1 MIFSCPFFTTSMA
14 ILFAI
19 FLSIFFLLW
28 ISRRALLQRTT
39 SKRKVPP
46 EAGGAWPLIG
56 HLHLL
61 AGTKPAHITLGNM
74 ADKYG
79 PIFTIWFGVH
89 RTLVVSSWEI
99 AKECFTTNDK
109 AFATRPKGVALEV
122 LGYNY
127 AMFGFS
133 PYGPYWRQVRKMTTL
148 EVLSNYRLEMLKH
161 IREAEVNDSI
171 KDTYELLGK
180 NNNKVLVEM
189 ERWFGCTTLN
199 VIFRMVVGKRFGGAT
214 TKDENEGNDLCRKAL
229 KDFFYLSGTFVV
241 SDALPY
247 LRWLDVGGYEK
258 AMKKTAKELDHV
270 TQGWLE
276 EHKQRKFSGGMKEP
290 QDFMDVMLSI
300 VTDDDEVSSYDVD
313 TIVKATC
320 LALILAASD
329 TSTVTMT
336 WALSLLLNN
345 REALKKAQEEL
356 DIHISRER
364 QVKESDMK
372 NLVYLQAIL
381 KETMRLYPAAP
392 LLVPHE
398 SMEECTLVGY
408 HVPTGTRLL
417 VNLPKLH
424 RDPYVWVDP
433 TEFRPERFLTTH
445 KGVDVRGQHFEL
457 IPFGS
462 GRRMCPG
469 ISFALQVTQLTLAT
483 LLHAFEIANP
493 SDEPVDMT
501 EKVGLT
507 NMKAT
512 PLEVILTPRLPS
524 QVYS

>member
-1 MIFSCPFFTTSMA
+1 MLFSHPFFTNSMA
-14 ILFAI
+14 SI
-19 FLSIFFLLW
+19 FTIFMFIFFLIW
-28 ISRRALLQRTT
+28 ISRRVQRTAT
-39 SKRKVPP
+39 KKRSVLP

-56 HLHLL
+56 HLHQL
-61 AGTKPAHITLGNM
+61 GGSQPAHIALGNM
-74 ADKYG
+74 AEKYG
-79 PIFTIWFGVH
+79 PIFTIWLGVH
-89 RTLVVSSWEI
+89 QTIIVSSWEI

-109 AFATRPKGVALEV
+109 AFANRPKGLALEI

-127 AMFGFS
+127 AMIGFS
-133 PYGPYWRQVRKMTTL
+133 PYGPFWRQVRKMATL
-148 EVLSNYRLEMLKH
+148 EVLSNHRLETLKH

-171 KDTYELLGK
+171 KEIHKLLVK
-180 NNNKVLVEM
+180 NNKVFLEI
-189 ERWFGCTTLN
+189 ERWLGYTALN
-199 VIFRMVVGKRFGGAT
+199 VICRMVVGQRFGKAAT
-214 TKDENEGNDLCRKAL
+214 KVENDRNDQCRKAL
-229 KDFFYLSGTFVV
+229 REFMDLSGEFVV

-247 LRWLDVGGYEK
+247 LRWLDVGGSEK
-258 AMKKTAKELDHV
+258 AMKKTAKELDDV
-270 TQGWLE
+270 AEEWLKA
-276 EHKQRKFSGGMKEP
+276 HKQRKISGGVKEH

-300 VTDDDEVSSYDVD
+300 VTDDDETSNYDVD

-329 TSTVTMT
+329 TSTITLT

-345 REALKKAQEEL
+345 PETLTKSQEEL
-356 DIHISRER
+356 DIHIGRER

-398 SMEECTLVGY
+398 SMEDCTLVGY
-408 HVPTGTRLL
+408 HVPAGTRLI

-424 RDPYVWVDP
+424 RDPNVWVDP
-433 TEFRPERFLTTH
+433 NEFRPERFLTTH
-445 KGVDVRGQHFEL
+445 KDVDVRGQNFEL

-483 LLHAFEIANP
+483 LLHAFEISSP

-501 EKVGLT
+501 EKGGLT
-507 NMKAT
+507 NQKAT
-512 PLEVILTPRLPS
+512 PLDVYLTPRLHA
-524 QVYS
+524 QIYA

>member
-1 MIFSCPFFTTSMA
+1 MLFSHPFFTNFMA
-14 ILFAI
+14 SI
-19 FLSIFFLLW
+19 FTIFMFIFFLIW
-28 ISRRALLQRTT
+28 ISRRVQRTAT
-39 SKRKVPP
+39 KKRSVLP

-56 HLHLL
+56 HLHQL
-61 AGTKPAHITLGNM
+61 GGSQPAHIALGNM
-74 ADKYG
+74 AEKYG
-79 PIFTIWFGVH
+79 PIFTIWLGVH
-89 RTLVVSSWEI
+89 QTIIVSSWEI

-109 AFATRPKGVALEV
+109 AFANRPKGLALEI

-127 AMFGFS
+127 AMIGFS
-133 PYGPYWRQVRKMTTL
+133 PYGPFWRQVRKMATL
-148 EVLSNYRLEMLKH
+148 EVLSNHRLETLKH

-171 KDTYELLGK
+171 KEIHKLLVK
-180 NNNKVLVEM
+180 NNKVFLEM
-189 ERWFGCTTLN
+189 ERWLGYTALN
-199 VIFRMVVGKRFGGAT
+199 VICRMVVGQRFGKAAT
-214 TKDENEGNDLCRKAL
+214 KVENDRNDQCRKAL
-229 KDFFYLSGTFVV
+229 REFMDLSGEFVV

-247 LRWLDVGGYEK
+247 LRWLDVGGSEK
-258 AMKKTAKELDHV
+258 AMKKTAKELDDV
-270 TQGWLE
+270 AEEWLK
-276 EHKQRKFSGGMKEP
+276 EHKQRKISGGVKEH

-300 VTDDDEVSSYDVD
+300 VTDDDETSNYDVD

-329 TSTVTMT
+329 TSTITLT

-345 REALKKAQEEL
+345 PETLTKSQEEL
-356 DIHISRER
+356 DIHIGRER

-398 SMEECTLVGY
+398 SMEDCTLVGY
-408 HVPTGTRLL
+408 HVPAGTRLI

-424 RDPYVWVDP
+424 RDPNVWVYP
-433 TEFRPERFLTTH
+433 NEFRPERFLTTH
-445 KGVDVRGQHFEL
+445 KDVDVRGQNFEL

-483 LLHAFEIANP
+483 LLHAFEISSP

-501 EKVGLT
+501 EKGGLT
-507 NMKAT
+507 NQKAT
-512 PLEVILTPRLPS
+512 PLDVYLTPRLHA
-524 QVYS
+524 QIYA

>member
-1 MIFSCPFFTTSMA
+1 M
-14 ILFAI
+14 L
-19 FLSIFFLLW
+19 
-28 ISRRALLQRTT
+28 LLQ
-39 SKRKVPP
+39 
-46 EAGGAWPLIG
+46 
-56 HLHLL
+56 
-61 AGTKPAHITLGNM
+61 N
-74 ADKYG
+74 
-79 PIFTIWFGVH
+79 
-89 RTLVVSSWEI
+89 
-99 AKECFTTNDK
+99 
-109 AFATRPKGVALEV
+109 
-122 LGYNY
+122 
-127 AMFGFS
+127 
-133 PYGPYWRQVRKMTTL
+133 
-148 EVLSNYRLEMLKH
+148 
-161 IREAEVNDSI
+161 
-171 KDTYELLGK
+171 
-180 NNNKVLVEM
+180 
-189 ERWFGCTTLN
+189 
-199 VIFRMVVGKRFGGAT
+199 
-214 TKDENEGNDLCRKAL
+214 
-229 KDFFYLSGTFVV
+229 
-241 SDALPY
+241 
-247 LRWLDVGGYEK
+247 
-258 AMKKTAKELDHV
+258 
-270 TQGWLE
+270 
-276 EHKQRKFSGGMKEP
+276 
-290 QDFMDVMLSI
+290 
-300 VTDDDEVSSYDVD
+300 
-313 TIVKATC
+313 
-320 LALILAASD
+320 LILAASD

-356 DIHISRER
+356 DIHIGRER

-398 SMEECTLVGY
+398 SMEDCTLVGY
-408 HVPTGTRLL
+408 HVPAGTRLL

>member
-1 MIFSCPFFTTSMA
+1 MA
-14 ILFAI
+14 NVFALFL
-19 FLSIFFLLW
+19 FLFFLLW
-28 ISRRALLQRTT
+28 ILIRRVQGTASV

-61 AGTKPAHITLGNM
+61 AGTKPAHITLGSM

-133 PYGPYWRQVRKMTTL
+133 PYGPYWRQVKKMATL
-148 EVLSNYRLEMLKH
+148 EVLSNHRLEMLKH

-171 KDTYELLGK
+171 KDTYELLSK

-189 ERWFGCTTLN
+189 ERWLGCTTLN

-247 LRWLDVGGYEK
+247 LRWFDVGGYEK

-270 TQGWLE
+270 TQGWLK

-320 LALILAASD
+320 L
-329 TSTVTMT
+329 V
-336 WALSLLLNN
+336 
-345 REALKKAQEEL
+345 
-356 DIHISRER
+356 
-364 QVKESDMK
+364 
-372 NLVYLQAIL
+372 
-381 KETMRLYPAAP
+381 
-392 LLVPHE
+392 
-398 SMEECTLVGY
+398 
-408 HVPTGTRLL
+408 
-417 VNLPKLH
+417 
-424 RDPYVWVDP
+424 
-433 TEFRPERFLTTH
+433 
-445 KGVDVRGQHFEL
+445 
-457 IPFGS
+457 
-462 GRRMCPG
+462 
-469 ISFALQVTQLTLAT
+469 SF
-483 LLHAFEIANP
+483 
-493 SDEPVDMT
+493 
-501 EKVGLT
+501 
-507 NMKAT
+507 
-512 PLEVILTPRLPS
+512 
-524 QVYS
+524 